1 MRISDWS
8 SDVCSSDLEGPG
20 TCVSELLVCGGEL
33 VEIGLNAFQHVI
45 GDIRLREILDEGQ
58 RERTGLVDL
67 LASRK
72 TGNVLVHDRDG
83 LRIVEQRADVGIRDR
98 ISSLLVG
105 TCGGLVSEHDSRTQN
120 SQKRGRKK
128 TSTNNKNTP

>member
-1 MRISDWS
+1 MRIIDWS
-8 SDVCSSDLEGPG
+8 SDVCSSY
-20 TCVSELLVCGGEL
+20 LLVCGVEL
-33 VEIGLNAFQHVI
+33 VEISLYAFQHVI
-45 GDIRLREILDEGQ
+45 GDIRLWEILDAGQ

-98 ISSLLVG
+98 ISRLLVG
-105 TCGGLVSEHDSRTQN
+105 TWGALVREPDRKSTPLN
-120 SQKRGRKK
+120 S
-128 TSTNNKNTP
+128 SN